1 MDVGQIMKTYP
12 TIASF
17 FAEQSPAPI
26 ERFVNLNLDLSQRIY
41 LLLEERGW
49 KGADLALALG
59 LSEADISLRLG
70 GTYDWRLGELV
81 ELEEVLGKRLI
92 ILAE

>member
-1 MDVGQIMKTYP
+1 MKTYP

-17 FAEQSPAPI
+17 FAEQSPRNI
-26 ERFVNLNLDLSQRIY
+26 KRFVNLNLDLSQRIY

-49 KGADLALALG
+49 TEADLARAVG
-59 LSEADISLRLG
+59 LSESAISLRLG
-70 GTYDWRLGELV
+70 GTYDWRLRELL
-81 ELEEVLGKRLI
+81 ELEDILGERLI